1 MPTRESSLGAWA
13 DKMPRV
19 DGYSE
24 APAWEEAVPE
34 RTVLSPAELALEMK
48 GFGTLLL
55 ISTGLLLGA
64 AVFTLFSLSSV
75 VGGESTEGVVV
86 DLRRI
91 PSKGGESYAPIVA
104 YLADDGYEYEI
115 DGHVSGFFD
124 YEIGDE
130 VAVVYS
136 PHNPYNATIADFQQ
150 LWLLPTLLG
159 GGGLVFL
166 AGTLG
171 LGVYV
176 VRKAGWRIFHART
189 LSRMENRPTLAKPVA
204 YDGLAAGRI

>member
-1 MPTRESSLGAWA
+1 MTTRESSLGAWA

-19 DGYSE
+19 DGYSDKPVWDD
-24 APAWEEAVPE
+24 APPE

-64 AVFTLFSLSSV
+64 AVFTLFSLSAV

-91 PSKGGESYAPIVA
+91 PHKGGGESYAPIVA
-104 YLADDGYEYEI
+104 FLADGYEYETR
-115 DGHVSGFFD
+115 GSVSSSFID

-130 VAVVYS
+130 VPVVYS
-136 PHNPYNATIADFQQ
+136 PDDPYNATIADFQQ

-171 LGVYV
+171 LGAYV
-176 VRKAGWRIFHART
+176 VRKAGWRIFPAR
-189 LSRMENRPTLAKPVA
+189 K
-204 YDGLAAGRI
+204 